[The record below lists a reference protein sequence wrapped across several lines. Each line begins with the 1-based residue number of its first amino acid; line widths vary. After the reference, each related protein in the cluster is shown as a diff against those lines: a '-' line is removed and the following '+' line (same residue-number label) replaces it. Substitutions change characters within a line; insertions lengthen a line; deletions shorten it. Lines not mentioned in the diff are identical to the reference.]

1 MNCLILLHSAT
12 GNTRLLARYA
22 SARIRREGHA
32 CAIHD
37 ITVKPRPPS
46 LGKVDLVGVAC
57 PTMYFR
63 PTFAL
68 ERFVARL
75 AAVAAPKPAFLL
87 ATAGGDPG
95 ALFPLLA
102 EQLAHKNLFAV
113 GGHWAMFPES
123 WPPHRSLVK
132 GLQGGVRVGVGLCGR
147 FPSLRPLLSV
157 FWPEVGVPGV
167 KDREALDRFVKRVLA
182 DAPGFRPEM
191 APFAHTLPRPT
202 QVFQLMGRLVTPEIA
217 RRCTAVQVVPERCS
231 RCGVCVKVCPV
242 GCIHLGKGDPLP
254 VFGPGCT
261 GCWAC
266 FQRCPEAAISGWKV
280 GPGQGRYAGP
290 TGELEHLFAPDVPAG
305 VISP

>member
-22 SARIRREGHA
+22 AARIRGEGHT
-32 CAIHD
+32 CTIHD
-37 ITVKPRPPS
+37 IAARPRPPS
-46 LGKVDLVGVAC
+46 LGKVDLLGVAC

-63 PTFAL
+63 PTFAM

-75 AAVAAPKPAFLL
+75 PAATVPKPAFLL
-87 ATAGGDPG
+87 ATAGGEPG

-113 GGHWAMFPES
+113 GAHWMVFPES
-123 WPPHRSLVK
+123 WPPHLFTVK
-132 GLQGGVRVGVGLCGR
+132 GVPGLGVVDSGVCER
-147 FPSLRPLLSV
+147 FPSLRPWLSV
-157 FWPEVGVPGV
+157 LWPEVGVPGV
-167 KDREALDRFVKRVLA
+167 RDRQALERFLERVLA
-182 DAPGFRPEM
+182 DCRSFRPEA
-191 APFAHTLPRPT
+191 APSLRDLHRPT
-202 QVFQLMGRLVTPEIA
+202 QLFQLMGRMVTVEIA
-217 RRCTAVQVVPERCS
+217 RRYTAVRVVPERCT

-242 GCIHLGKGDPLP
+242 SCIRLGKGDSLP

-266 FQRCPEAAISGWKV
+266 FQHCPEAAIAGWRV

-290 TGELEHLFAPDVPAG
+290 ARELEDLFATEPPGGGAV
-305 VISP
+305 